1 MSRIGLVFGAGGI
14 AGHAFH
20 AATLEA
26 LAAVTGWDPAGAEV
40 VVGTSAGSAV
50 AALVRAGMS
59 PADIARRAAGE
70 PLSEA
75 AARLV
80 RQRRR
85 SPAAGAADA
94 GLTGRRVRAA

>member
-1 MSRIGLVFGAGGI
+1 MSRIGLVLGAGGI

-20 AATLEA
+20 AAVLDA
-26 LAAVTGWDPAGAEV
+26 LGAVTGWDPDDAEI

-70 PLSEA
+70 PMSA
-75 AARLV
+75 AATRLV
-80 RQRRR
+80 QRR
-85 SPAAGAADA
+85 
-94 GLTGRRVRAA
+94 